1 MMLWFLLL
9 LAIVSV
15 QTFKYSSLVSHC
27 IRGKSVFGLPALNF
41 PIQSEKKYCLNVTIS
56 VKPERR
62 EEFLACI
69 KQNQAGTLSTEP
81 LVRGYT
87 WGESPSEPNTFYFQE
102 QFASEEGFI
111 AHTQTPH
118 FAAWKVFAD
127 SEPFTKVPEVKFFRE
142 L

>member
-1 MMLWFLLL
+1 MGFF
-9 LAIVSV
+9 V
-15 QTFKYSSLVSHC
+15 QLVFVLCFYETAFAHIIFFHRRKMSDQS
-27 IRGKSVFGLPALNF
+27 G
-41 PIQSEKKYCLNVTIS
+41 SEKKYCLNVTIW

-69 KQNQAGTLSTEP
+69 KQNQTGTLSTEP

-87 WGESPSEPNTFYFQE
+87 WGESTSEPNTFYFQE

-118 FAAWKVFAD
+118 FAVWKEFAD
-127 SEPFTKVPEVKFFRE
+127 SDPFTKPPEVKFFRE
-142 L
+142 V